1 MKIWGVLF
9 ALVAFVAGAKADNKL
24 VIEDFDIIPGETKTI
39 SVALD
44 NSDKISSLQF
54 DIDLPE
60 GLSFVTGSTKMNKKR
75 LQLHSLGGALWSDS
89 HVRFAIFHQVAEA
102 SKMDKSLFVGNSGEI
117 FTFQVKA
124 SYYFKGGN
132 IKVYGIVGSD
142 ATPEEPVEHD
152 MEGFNVKVTPSVGTF
167 SLTETSISKH
177 MREDATASVGLS
189 IANIVDICGV
199 QAYVELPENLVIE
212 SMEIGDRVSENYI
225 VTPSDM
231 DKSGTILLSSIMAD
245 NFAGYDGVVLTFN
258 LKAVGAVKGQF
269 VVKDLVATDKTG
281 EASFKIGEP
290 QSVDVEF
297 IPFYTVSMA
306 EGIENG
312 TVAADIEQVEEG
324 EKVKLIA
331 TPAED
336 YKLASISV
344 KAGEEDV
351 EVAAEDT
358 SFVMPASDVTVSA
371 TFELIP
377 SYAVAIAEGIEN
389 GTVAAAVEQ
398 AKAGDKVALTVT
410 PAEGYQLAA
419 ISVKAGEEDVEVA
432 ADTTFIM
439 PASDVVVSAT
449 FELIPIPTYAVAIAE
464 GIENGTVAA
473 AVEQAKAGDKVAL
486 TVTPAEGYQLAAISV
501 KAGEEDVEVAAD
513 TTFIMPA
520 SDVVVSATF
529 DKIPVPEFDIDK
541 EFTSLESLKGAVFTI
556 VNKETGKALYGSDNQ
571 NLGYDV
577 AEVAFAETN
586 AGFYFK
592 VDTLSKGTEE
602 ESYALRMLTPE
613 GEEYNIWGS
622 PGYLNSQPAETG
634 QCSFILGLN
643 NQNGQDM
650 KDGAVWDIQY
660 VEGKGFTLLNKGT
673 GKYLTSND
681 AAKSDEPVYWTFCT
695 INGTKIA
702 SGINDAEAAQPVS
715 FRKVVENGKVVI
727 YRNGVKTT
735 ISGINVK

>member
-1 MKIWGVLF
+1 MKFGTNISMKIWGVLF

-24 VIEDFDIIPGETKTI
+24 IIEDFDIIPGETKTI

-44 NSDKISSLQF
+44 NTDKISSLQF

-60 GLSFVTGSTKMNKKR
+60 GLYFVKKSTKMNKER
-75 LQLHSLGGALWSDS
+75 LQMHALSGALWTSS

-102 SKMDKSLFVGNSGEI
+102 SKMDKSLFLGNSGEI
-117 FTFQVKA
+117 FTFEVEA
-124 SYYFKGGN
+124 SSTFKGGS
-132 IKVYGIVGSD
+132 IKVYDIEGSD

-245 NFAGYDGVVLTFN
+245 NFAGHDGVVLTFN

-281 EASFKIGEP
+281 EASFKIGDA

-312 TVAADIEQVEEG
+312 TVAADIEQAEEG

-344 KAGEEDV
+344 MAGEEEV

-377 SYAVAIAEGIEN
+377 SYAVAVAEGIEN

-398 AKAGDKVALTVT
+398 AKAGDKVAL
-410 PAEGYQLAA
+410 
-419 ISVKAGEEDVEVA
+419 I
-432 ADTTFIM
+432 
-439 PASDVVVSAT
+439 
-449 FELIPIPTYAVAIAE
+449 
-464 GIENGTVAA
+464 
-473 AVEQAKAGDKVAL
+473 
-486 TVTPAEGYQLAAISV
+486 VTPAEGYQLAAISV

-529 DKIPVPEFDIDK
+529 DKIPVPEFDIAK
-541 EFTSLESLKGAVFTI
+541 EFTSLESLKGAVFAI
-556 VNKETGKALYGSDNQ
+556 VNKETGKALYGPDNQ

-592 VDTLSKGTEE
+592 VDTLSKGTDEE
-602 ESYALRMLTPE
+602 AYALRMLTPE
-613 GEEYNIWGS
+613 GEEYNIWGN

-634 QCSFILGLN
+634 WRSFILGLN
-643 NQNGQDM
+643 NQNGQDL
-650 KDGAVWDIQY
+650 KDGAAWDIQY

-702 SGINDAEAAQPVS
+702 TGINGTEASQPVS

>member
-24 VIEDFDIIPGETKTI
+24 IIEDFDIIPGETKTI

-44 NSDKISSLQF
+44 NTDKISSLQF

-60 GLSFVTGSTKMNKKR
+60 GLYFVKNSTVKNKER
-75 LQLHSLGGALWSDS
+75 LHLHALSGKLWSS
-89 HVRFAIFHQVAEA
+89 NHVRFAIFHQVTEA
-102 SKMDKSLFVGNSGEI
+102 SKMDKSLFLGNSGEI
-117 FTFQVKA
+117 FTFEVEA
-124 SYYFKGGN
+124 SYSFKGGS
-132 IKVYGIVGSD
+132 IKVYGIEGSD

-212 SMEIGDRVSENYI
+212 SMEIGDRVSDNYI
-225 VTPSDM
+225 VTPTDM
-231 DKSGTILLSSIMAD
+231 DKSGTILLSSIMAE
-245 NFAGYDGVVLTFN
+245 NFDGHDGVVLTFN

-269 VVKDLVATDKTG
+269 VVKNLVATDKTG
-281 EASFKIGEP
+281 EASFKIGES

-297 IPFYTVSMA
+297 IPFYTVSIA

-324 EKVKLIA
+324 EKVKVSAI
-331 TPAED
+331 PAEG
-336 YKLASISV
+336 YQLASVSV
-344 KAGEEDV
+344 MAGEEAV

-377 SYAVAIAEGIEN
+377 TYAVAIAEGIEN

-398 AKAGDKVALTVT
+398 AQAGDKVALTVT
-410 PAEGYQLAA
+410 PAEGYQLVS

-439 PASDVVVSAT
+439 PASDVTVSAT
-449 FELIPIPTYAVAIAE
+449 FE
-464 GIENGTVAA
+464 
-473 AVEQAKAGDKVAL
+473 
-486 TVTPAEGYQLAAISV
+486 
-501 KAGEEDVEVAAD
+501 
-513 TTFIMPA
+513 
-520 SDVVVSATF
+520 
-529 DKIPVPEFDIDK
+529 KIPVPEFDIDK

-556 VNKETGKALYGSDNQ
+556 VNKETGKALYGPNAQ

-602 ESYALRMLTPE
+602 ESYALRMLTPA
-613 GEEYNIWGS
+613 GEEYNVWGN

-634 QCSFILGLN
+634 WCSFILGLN

-650 KDGAVWDIQY
+650 KDGAAWDIQY

-673 GKYLTSND
+673 GKYLT
-681 AAKSDEPVYWTFCT
+681 
-695 INGTKIA
+695 
-702 SGINDAEAAQPVS
+702 
-715 FRKVVENGKVVI
+715 
-727 YRNGVKTT
+727 
-735 ISGINVK
+735 

>member
-1 MKIWGVLF
+1 MKFGTNISMKIWGVLF

-24 VIEDFDIIPGETKTI
+24 IIEDFDIIPGETKTI

-44 NSDKISSLQF
+44 NTDKISSLQF

-60 GLSFVTGSTKMNKKR
+60 GLYFVKNSTVKNKER
-75 LQLHSLGGALWSDS
+75 LHLHALSGKLWSS
-89 HVRFAIFHQVAEA
+89 NHVRFAIFHQVTEA
-102 SKMDKSLFVGNSGEI
+102 SKMDKSLFLGNSGEI
-117 FTFQVKA
+117 FTFEVEA
-124 SYYFKGGN
+124 SYSFKGGS
-132 IKVYGIVGSD
+132 IKVYGIEGSD

-212 SMEIGDRVSENYI
+212 SMEIGDRVSDNYI
-225 VTPSDM
+225 VTPTDM
-231 DKSGTILLSSIMAD
+231 DKSGTILLSSIMAE
-245 NFAGYDGVVLTFN
+245 NFDGHDGVVLTFN

-269 VVKDLVATDKTG
+269 VVKNLVATDKTG
-281 EASFKIGEP
+281 EASFKIGES

-297 IPFYTVSMA
+297 IPFYTVSIA

-324 EKVKLIA
+324 EKVKVSAI
-331 TPAED
+331 PAEG
-336 YKLASISV
+336 YQLASVSV
-344 KAGEEDV
+344 MAGEEAV

-377 SYAVAIAEGIEN
+377 TYAVAIAEGIEN
-389 GTVAAAVEQ
+389 GTVTAAVEQ
-398 AKAGDKVALTVT
+398 AQAGDKVALTVT
-410 PAEGYQLAA
+410 PAEGYQLVS

-439 PASDVVVSAT
+439 PASDVTVSAT
-449 FELIPIPTYAVAIAE
+449 FE
-464 GIENGTVAA
+464 
-473 AVEQAKAGDKVAL
+473 
-486 TVTPAEGYQLAAISV
+486 
-501 KAGEEDVEVAAD
+501 
-513 TTFIMPA
+513 
-520 SDVVVSATF
+520 
-529 DKIPVPEFDIDK
+529 KIPVPEFDIDK

-556 VNKETGKALYGSDNQ
+556 VNKETGKALYGPNAQ

-602 ESYALRMLTPE
+602 ESYALRMLTPA
-613 GEEYNIWGS
+613 GEEYNVWGN

-634 QCSFILGLN
+634 WCSFILGLN

-650 KDGAVWDIQY
+650 KDGAAWDIQY

-673 GKYLTSND
+673 GKYLT
-681 AAKSDEPVYWTFCT
+681 
-695 INGTKIA
+695 
-702 SGINDAEAAQPVS
+702 
-715 FRKVVENGKVVI
+715 
-727 YRNGVKTT
+727 
-735 ISGINVK
+735 

>member
-1 MKIWGVLF
+1 MKLGTNISMKIWGVLF

-60 GLSFVTGSTKMNKKR
+60 GLSFVKNSTKMNKKR
-75 LQLHSLGGALWSDS
+75 LQLHSLGGALWSES
-89 HVRFAIFHQVAEA
+89 HVRFAVLDQVAEA
-102 SKMDKSLFVGNSGEI
+102 SKIDKSLFVGNSGEI
-117 FTFQVKA
+117 FSFQVKA

-245 NFAGYDGVVLTFN
+245 NFAGHDGVVLTFN

-281 EASFKIGEP
+281 EASFKIGDA

-312 TVAADIEQVEEG
+312 TVAADIEQAEEG

-344 KAGEEDV
+344 MAGEEEV

-377 SYAVAIAEGIEN
+377 SYAVAVAEGIEN

-398 AKAGDKVALTVT
+398 AKAGGKVAL
-410 PAEGYQLAA
+410 
-419 ISVKAGEEDVEVA
+419 I
-432 ADTTFIM
+432 
-439 PASDVVVSAT
+439 
-449 FELIPIPTYAVAIAE
+449 
-464 GIENGTVAA
+464 
-473 AVEQAKAGDKVAL
+473 
-486 TVTPAEGYQLAAISV
+486 VTPAEGYQLAAISV

-529 DKIPVPEFDIDK
+529 DKIPVPEFDIAK
-541 EFTSLESLKGAVFTI
+541 EFTSLESLKGAVFAI
-556 VNKETGKALYGSDNQ
+556 VNKETGKALYGPDNQ

-592 VDTLSKGTEE
+592 VDTLSKGTDEE
-602 ESYALRMLTPE
+602 AYALRMLTPE
-613 GEEYNIWGS
+613 GEEYNIWGN

-634 QCSFILGLN
+634 WCSFILGLN
-643 NQNGQDM
+643 NQNGQDL
-650 KDGAVWDIQY
+650 KDGAAWDIQY
-660 VEGKGFTLLNKGT
+660 VEGRGFTLLNKGT

-702 SGINDAEAAQPVS
+702 SGINGTEASQPVS

>member
-44 NSDKISSLQF
+44 NSDRISSLQF

-231 DKSGTILLSSIMAD
+231 DKSGKILLSSIMAE
-245 NFAGYDGVVLTFN
+245 NFAGNDGVVLTFN

-312 TVAADIEQVEEG
+312 TVAADIEQAEEG

-449 FELIPIPTYAVAIAE
+449 F
-464 GIENGTVAA
+464 
-473 AVEQAKAGDKVAL
+473 
-486 TVTPAEGYQLAAISV
+486 
-501 KAGEEDVEVAAD
+501 
-513 TTFIMPA
+513 
-520 SDVVVSATF
+520 

-556 VNKETGKALYGSDNQ
+556 VNKETGKALYGPDNQ

-613 GEEYNIWGS
+613 GKEYNIWGD

-634 QCSFILGLN
+634 WCSFILGLN
-643 NQNGQDM
+643 NQNGQDL

>member
-24 VIEDFDIIPGETKTI
+24 IIEDFDIIPGETKTI

-44 NSDKISSLQF
+44 NTDKISSLQF

-60 GLSFVTGSTKMNKKR
+60 GLYFVKKSTKMNKER
-75 LQLHSLGGALWSDS
+75 LQMHALSGALWTSS

-102 SKMDKSLFVGNSGEI
+102 SKMDKSLFLGNSGEI
-117 FTFQVKA
+117 FTFEVEA
-124 SYYFKGGN
+124 SSTFKGGS
-132 IKVYGIVGSD
+132 IKVYDIEGSD

-245 NFAGYDGVVLTFN
+245 NFAGHDGVVLTFN

-281 EASFKIGEP
+281 EASFKIGDA

-312 TVAADIEQVEEG
+312 TVAADIEQAEEG

-344 KAGEEDV
+344 MAGEEEV

-377 SYAVAIAEGIEN
+377 SYAVAVAEGIEN

-398 AKAGDKVALTVT
+398 AKAGDKVAL
-410 PAEGYQLAA
+410 
-419 ISVKAGEEDVEVA
+419 I
-432 ADTTFIM
+432 
-439 PASDVVVSAT
+439 
-449 FELIPIPTYAVAIAE
+449 
-464 GIENGTVAA
+464 
-473 AVEQAKAGDKVAL
+473 
-486 TVTPAEGYQLAAISV
+486 VTPAEGYQLAAISV

-529 DKIPVPEFDIDK
+529 DKIPVPEFDIAK
-541 EFTSLESLKGAVFTI
+541 EFTSLESLKGAVFAI
-556 VNKETGKALYGSDNQ
+556 VNKETGKALYGPDNQ

-592 VDTLSKGTEE
+592 VDTLSKGTDEE
-602 ESYALRMLTPE
+602 AYALRMLTPE
-613 GEEYNIWGS
+613 GEEYNIWGN

-634 QCSFILGLN
+634 WRSFILGLN
-643 NQNGQDM
+643 NQNGQDL
-650 KDGAVWDIQY
+650 KDGAAWDIQY

-702 SGINDAEAAQPVS
+702 TGINGTEASQPVS

>member
-24 VIEDFDIIPGETKTI
+24 IIEDFDIIPGETKTI

-44 NSDKISSLQF
+44 NTDKISSLQF

-60 GLSFVTGSTKMNKKR
+60 GLYFVKKSTKMNKER
-75 LQLHSLGGALWSDS
+75 LQMHALSGALWTSS

-102 SKMDKSLFVGNSGEI
+102 SKMDKSLFLGNSGEI
-117 FTFQVKA
+117 FTFEVEA
-124 SYYFKGGN
+124 SSTFKGGS
-132 IKVYGIVGSD
+132 IKVYDIEGSD

-245 NFAGYDGVVLTFN
+245 NFAGHDGVVLTFN

-281 EASFKIGEP
+281 EASFKIGDA

-312 TVAADIEQVEEG
+312 TVAADIEQAEEG
-324 EKVKLIA
+324 EKGKLIA

-344 KAGEEDV
+344 MAGEEEV

-377 SYAVAIAEGIEN
+377 SYAVAVAEGIEN

-398 AKAGDKVALTVT
+398 AKAGDKVAL
-410 PAEGYQLAA
+410 
-419 ISVKAGEEDVEVA
+419 I
-432 ADTTFIM
+432 
-439 PASDVVVSAT
+439 
-449 FELIPIPTYAVAIAE
+449 
-464 GIENGTVAA
+464 
-473 AVEQAKAGDKVAL
+473 
-486 TVTPAEGYQLAAISV
+486 VTPAEGYQLAAISV

-529 DKIPVPEFDIDK
+529 DKIPVPEFDIAK
-541 EFTSLESLKGAVFTI
+541 EFTSLESLKGAVFAI
-556 VNKETGKALYGSDNQ
+556 VNKETGKALYGPDNQ

-592 VDTLSKGTEE
+592 VDTLSKGTDEE
-602 ESYALRMLTPE
+602 AYALRMLTPE
-613 GEEYNIWGS
+613 GEEYNIWGN

-634 QCSFILGLN
+634 WRSFILGLN
-643 NQNGQDM
+643 NQNGQDL
-650 KDGAVWDIQY
+650 KDGAAWDIQY

-702 SGINDAEAAQPVS
+702 TGINGTEASQPVS